1 MFVCGVK
8 YREENFRIQEES
20 DDLVEEPA
28 VGLRRI
34 DEIVRV
40 LQDEEVALI
49 DVPVPSFSDSDP
61 AVIVHDF
68 KRVRNVT

>member
-1 MFVCGVK
+1 
-8 YREENFRIQEES
+8 IQEEN
-20 DDLVEEPA
+20 DDVVEEPA
-28 VGLRRI
+28 LAFRRI

-40 LQDEEVALI
+40 LQDEEVELI

-68 KRVRNVT
+68 KR